1 MIQLNKLSVIS
12 ASPVHQFIEE
22 QVFSHSL
29 KGLLFG
35 KKVPALVKSWKSIFL
50 VVRVEPY
57 DKVHW
62 LAMHLFVPRRVCSTF
77 SGHDVLHYIFRIL
90 GLKVPSVCCDVMELC
105 GALNVLLC
113 ALAYPYLRFS

>member
-1 MIQLNKLSVIS
+1 MIQLNTLSVIS

-22 QVFSHSL
+22 QVFSYSL

-57 DKVHW
+57 DKVH
-62 LAMHLFVPRRVCSTF
+62 
-77 SGHDVLHYIFRIL
+77 
-90 GLKVPSVCCDVMELC
+90 
-105 GALNVLLC
+105 
-113 ALAYPYLRFS
+113 